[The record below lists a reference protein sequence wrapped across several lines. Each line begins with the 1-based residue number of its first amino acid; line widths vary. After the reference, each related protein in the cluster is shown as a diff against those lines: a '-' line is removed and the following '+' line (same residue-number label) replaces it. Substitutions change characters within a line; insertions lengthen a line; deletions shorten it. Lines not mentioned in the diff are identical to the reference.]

1 MATAPAPGNYAAVSN
16 AAVHAAITNA
26 LQDAAIAGKA
36 DKSDVMPLLF
46 AKYYPE
52 GNVKSAAEFT
62 AGVKYTLNPSNNT
75 AIVRSFSNNAN
86 PDDPE
91 YDNSSLVG
99 RVVIPP
105 FVDGSWN
112 PLVQDDGTAYMVVAI
127 GEEYI
132 ANAENSSLVSLV
144 APSTVLGVSGNAFE
158 ECTSLVSVSL
168 PGVTNIGSYAFK
180 SCYHLNSAYI
190 PAARGIIL
198 RAFYG
203 CTRLPSISL
212 PSATTIEESAFEGCT
227 SLASVDFGATPRPSV
242 PSLGANAFLDVLTT
256 TCKIIVPDAQ
266 YNEWKAAY
274 RWSDLVSQGFKFL
287 RHSEWEYARRYEL
300 DGKLDKSGGTMTG
313 GIYLGDQD
321 TYGYLC
327 LAYDGENHRLVI
339 TDGWHENLAY
349 LEVPNAY
356 DGDRVAFTY
365 DITAAISPTSPA
377 FSNAVLSVG
386 LGIDTNTVAVINELV
401 DSSHDLPVT
410 GATSVGA
417 LLLALAAAVAALKKK
432 FGYDTED
439 SAASATIAL
448 STRTFP
454 VVDATAKTSADTIAV
469 TMPSSAADGK
479 VSDMCLRIDTGAS
492 VPALTFDLSTNVFI
506 PASGD
511 DAWGTLEASS
521 HNVFSFT
528 SSGTQTVAVTDAANG
543 NAVTNVMKR
552 VWIVGRVTAAIVAA
566 ETINES

>member
-1 MATAPAPGNYAAVSN
+1 MKKLFAIALLASFTTLAAPLQWTCDWPEAKSQTFSLYQGETATFEPTFRVNGRTVTNATIEAVWYQTNGMGNAWWKLDGATFAPSNDVGAAAYRFFVEAKTSDDILYRANGALRMLPSPGFTPNAIEPPIVSLDFSTIEVANAPYYDKAETEAKIVELAPAPGDYANVSN
-16 AAVHAAITNA
+16 AAVYAAATNA
-26 LQDAAIAGKA
+26 LQD
-36 DKSDVMPLLF
+36 
-46 AKYYPE
+46 
-52 GNVKSAAEFT
+52 
-62 AGVKYTLNPSNNT
+62 T
-75 AIVRSFSNNAN
+75 AIESN
-86 PDDPE
+86 
-91 YDNSSLVG
+91 
-99 RVVIPP
+99 RVNIA
-105 FVDGSWN
+105 SN
-112 PLVQDDGTAYMVVAI
+112 RVA
-127 GEEYI
+127 
-132 ANAENSSLVSLV
+132 L
-144 APSTVLGVSGNAFE
+144 STL
-158 ECTSLVSVSL
+158 
-168 PGVTNIGSYAFK
+168 
-180 SCYHLNSAYI
+180 
-190 PAARGIIL
+190 
-198 RAFYG
+198 
-203 CTRLPSISL
+203 
-212 PSATTIEESAFEGCT
+212 
-227 SLASVDFGATPRPSV
+227 
-242 PSLGANAFLDVLTT
+242 
-256 TCKIIVPDAQ
+256 
-266 YNEWKAAY
+266 
-274 RWSDLVSQGFKFL
+274 SDS
-287 RHSEWEYARRYEL
+287 
-300 DGKLDKSGGTMTG
+300 KLDKSGGTMTG
-313 GIYLGDQD
+313 PIYFNEQGVGLE
-321 TYGYLC
+321 
-327 LAYDGENHRLVI
+327 YDGENHRLLI
-339 TDGWHENLAY
+339 IDSWNANIAY

-356 DGDRVAFTY
+356 DGDRVAFTR
-365 DITAAISPTSPA
+365 DISAAATAATNYTAAAALAATNYTDAAISPTSPA

-401 DSSHDLPVT
+401 DSAHDLPVT

-492 VPALTFDLSTNVFI
+492 VPALTFDLSANVFI

-543 NAVTNVMKR
+543 NAVTNVTKR